1 MVRREIVIFL
11 LLAASGLSSN
21 AFAQAVLEGRVT
33 SEGHPVPLANVGVAG
48 TPYGAAA
55 GQDGMYR
62 ITGVPPGRHR
72 VIASAVGFRTKEMQV
87 TLADGATATLNFELE
102 ETVIEGEEVVVTGT
116 LLETYVKDSPV
127 KVDVVT
133 SGFLQKMP
141 NSNIMEAI
149 EGVNGLQEQIDCGVC
164 GTNNIRIN
172 GMDGPYTAVLIDGMP
187 IMSSLATVY
196 GLNGISPALIRQI
209 EVIKGPMSTL
219 YGTEALAG
227 VINIIT
233 KTPRTAP
240 RFSFNAFGTNH
251 GEYAVDFGVVPSRG
265 KIAGLVSGT
274 AAYNDT
280 YVDENGD
287 GFADITLSKRISLF
301 GRTSF
306 GEVLNLSA
314 RVYYE
319 DRIGGTREFIRSFS
333 DALRGSDELYGETI
347 LTNRLEMM
355 GSYQPA
361 AGLRIEFAANDHRQ
375 DSFYGSQSYNA
386 RQSTLFGQIL
396 WHREMGGKHSVLG
409 GAAVRMQRYDDNTGS
424 TGFYDEAGALLENM
438 PDNRIIP
445 GLFAQHEARFSS
457 RTRLLTGMR
466 VDYQRDHGI
475 ILSPRLSVK
484 AGPSDLTTFRL
495 NAGTGFR
502 VVNLFTEDH
511 AAYTGSRA
519 TVILEDLE
527 PERSYSGTLSVQQVI
542 PMGGSPFTI
551 DVDAFYTYFTN
562 KIEPDY
568 SNPGEIRYANLRGS
582 AVTRGLSL
590 TFSQNFAALP
600 LTYSAGATWM
610 DVFRTSD
617 GIRSPIEFA
626 PDFQATASATLR
638 ISHHW
643 SADYTVTAT
652 GPMRMPQYTPPFE
665 RPPTSPTYSIHNL
678 QILHER
684 HHDRIGEIHF
694 YAAARN
700 LFDYV
705 QPSPL
710 IDPARPFG
718 DHFDTTYVYGPIRGR
733 NFGFGIRVIVP

>member
-1 MVRREIVIFL
+1 MLRREVLILI
-11 LLAASGLSSN
+11 LAVLALTSRAS
-21 AFAQAVLEGRVT
+21 AQAVLEGVVT
-33 SEGHPVPLANVGVAG
+33 SSGLPVPLANVGVAG
-48 TPYGAAA
+48 TTYGTAADEN
-55 GQDGMYR
+55 GRYR
-62 ITGVPPGRHR
+62 IKGLPAGRHR
-72 VIASAVGFRTKEMQV
+72 IVASAVGYRTRELHVKV
-87 TLADGATATLNFELE
+87 ADGETATLHIELE

-116 LLETYVKDSPV
+116 LLETYLKDSPV

-133 SGFLQKMP
+133 SGFLQKVP

-196 GLNGISPALIRQI
+196 GLNGISPALIRRI

-265 KIAGLVSGT
+265 KVGGFISGT

-280 YVDENGD
+280 FIDDNGD
-287 GFADITLSKRISLF
+287 DFADIPLNRRLSLF
-301 GRTSF
+301 GRTTI
-306 GEVLNLSA
+306 GEVLNLSGRA
-314 RVYYE
+314 YFE
-319 DRIGGTREFIRSFS
+319 DRIGGTRAFIRSFS
-333 DALRGSDELYGETI
+333 DELRGSGELYGETI
-347 LTNRLEMM
+347 LTNRLELM

-361 AGLRIEFAANDHRQ
+361 PGMRVEFAANDHRQ
-375 DSFYGSQSYNA
+375 DSYYGSQSYEA
-386 RQSTLFGQIL
+386 RQSTLFGQL
-396 WHREMGGKHSVLG
+396 LLHREMGIHSLLG
-409 GAAVRMQRYDDNTGS
+409 GAAVRLQRYDDNTGS
-424 TGFYDEAGALLENM
+424 TGAYDDAGALLENR
-438 PDNRIIP
+438 PDNRLIP
-445 GLFAQHEARFSS
+445 GVFTQHEARFSN
-457 RTRLLTGMR
+457 RVRLLSGMR
-466 VDYQRDHGI
+466 VDYQRDHGL

-484 AGPSDLTTFRL
+484 AGPSDLTTLRL

-527 PERSYSGTLSVQQVI
+527 PERSYSGTLSIQQVI
-542 PMGGSPFTI
+542 PMGGSPFTV
-551 DVDAFYTYFTN
+551 DLDAFYTYFTN

-568 SNPGEIRYANLRGS
+568 SNPGEIRYANLHGS

-590 TFSQNFAALP
+590 TLSQNFGTRV
-600 LTYSAGATWM
+600 TYSAGATWM
-610 DVFRTSD
+610 DVFRTHE
-617 GIRSPIEFA
+617 GVRSAIEFA

-638 ISHHW
+638 LSHHW

-652 GPMRMPQYTPPFE
+652 GPMSMPQFAPPFE
-665 RPPTSPTYSIHNL
+665 RPATSPTYSVHNV

-684 HHDRIGEIHF
+684 HIEHLGEIHL

-700 LFDYV
+700 LFDYA

-710 IDPARPFG
+710 IDPGQPFG

-733 NFGFGIRVIVP
+733 NFGFGMRVIVP